1 MRITLVSTDDY
12 VIDKDKYQYI
22 LVRRSL
28 ADDKDGNPK
37 YDENGE
43 REIRE
48 TAEGY
53 YPRLDDCLQVLAT
66 RLVDEQN
73 EGVIELKDY
82 IKRLRDI
89 YGMLQSEMVF

>member
-1 MRITLVSTDDY
+1 MVSTSDY

-37 YDENGE
+37 HDENGE

-48 TAEGY
+48 IVEGY
-53 YPRLDDCLQVLAT
+53 YPRLDDCLQALAT
-66 RLVDEQN
+66 RLVNEQT

>member
-1 MRITLVSTDDY
+1 MRIFLSVTQDY

-48 TAEGY
+48 MVEGY
-53 YPRLDDCLQVLAT
+53 YPQLDVCLKALAIRLTDDSIEEPV
-66 RLVDEQN
+66 
-73 EGVIELKDY
+73 ELKEY
-82 IKRLRDI
+82 IKRVKNI
-89 YGMLQSEMVF
+89 YGMIQAEMIF